1 MRRMSPQI
9 FVAIGANLPS
19 PRFGQPPASFAAALE
34 LLRAGGVEIRAV
46 SRWYR
51 SPPLPPS
58 PQPHYINGVIEVRS
72 ERSPAGLLSL
82 LQEVEAAFGRSRG
95 ERNAAR
101 SLDLDLLAYGE
112 AVIGGGAGGGLQ
124 VPHPRLSERSFVLL
138 PWAELAPGWR
148 HPVSGLTVAEMIAAL
163 PAGQEIEVLTP

>member
-1 MRRMSPQI
+1 MRRTSPHI

-19 PRFGQPPASFAAALE
+19 PRFGQPPTSFAAALE
-34 LLRAGGVEIRAV
+34 LLAAAGPEVRAV

-58 PQPHYINGVIEVRS
+58 PQPDYINGVIELRS
-72 ERSPAGLLSL
+72 GQSPADFLLL
-82 LQEVEAAFGRSRG
+82 LHKVERAFGRVRG

-101 SLDLDLLAYGE
+101 SLDLDLLAYGD
-112 AVIGGGAGGGLQ
+112 AVISADEAGLE
-124 VPHPRLSERSFVLL
+124 VPHPRLSERLFVLL
-138 PWAELAPGWR
+138 PWADLAPEWR

-163 PAGQEIEVLTP
+163 PAGQKIEVLAQ